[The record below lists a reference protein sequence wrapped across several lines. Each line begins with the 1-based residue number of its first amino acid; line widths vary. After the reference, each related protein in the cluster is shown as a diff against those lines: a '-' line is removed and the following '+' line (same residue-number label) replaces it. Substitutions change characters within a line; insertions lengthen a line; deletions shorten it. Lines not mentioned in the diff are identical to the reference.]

1 MNKHATIQKV
11 FGLLIIFFVLSS
23 SSTIIPI
30 KGKEKSLLNLG
41 DKEYFEEEF
50 RYYFSK
56 NNNSLTK
63 DSVEFK
69 IQEYLDLYIKFRLK
83 VLAAETLGKDKD
95 AEFIKEFNGYKSQ
108 LIKPYL
114 MESKIT
120 ESLVKETYDRMKEER
135 LASHILLS
143 VKEDALPADT
153 LKVYNRLLQIKK
165 NVEKGASFDSLAFK
179 YSEDPSAKS
188 NKGSLGYFTALQM
201 VYPFEEATFTTPVGQ
216 LAGPIR
222 TKFGYHLIYVKDK
235 RPALGKVQVAHIM
248 IKNPSNGETDLT
260 LPEKKIRSVYEK
272 LLSGEDWETLC
283 KLHSEDVNTKD
294 RGGILNW
301 FSTGKIVKEFEE
313 VAFAMEN
320 VGDISEPFKTRFG
333 WHVVQLKGK
342 KGLEPFEK
350 VRPKLESSLSR
361 DERSRVKTSKAIS
374 TIKSQNGFILNTEN
388 KKMAL
393 ARIDSSLLRGNW
405 QTDTTAADSSLPL
418 FKLGENEYAVGDFWS
433 YTISRQRKR
442 MHSNLQEYKTDLYN
456 RFEEKSIFDFE
467 EVQLSKTN
475 FEYRMILEEYRSGIL
490 LFNLMEEKVWNKAA
504 EDTLGPKAYYERN
517 KQKFV
522 RKENA
527 EVRIFVSNK
536 ENVIEQS
543 RNYLNASIREIDSLF
558 NKKEP
563 LTLQVVEKNVEKG
576 QDEMISAYWKEGIYK
591 HAAKGKFYLINIK
604 KVIPEGVKEYE
615 KTKGAVI
622 SGYQEELEENW
633 IEELKAQHPVK
644 VNKGVL
650 KKLISTI
657 EEEV

>member
-1 MNKHATIQKV
+1 MNKHFSVQKV

-23 SSTIIPI
+23 SSSIIPI
-30 KGKEKSLLNLG
+30 KGKEKFLLKLG
-41 DKEYFEEEF
+41 DQEYFEEEF
-50 RYYFSK
+50 QYYFFK

-69 IQEYLDLYIKFRLK
+69 IQEYLDLYINFRLK
-83 VLAAETLGKDKD
+83 VLAAETLGKDKEAD
-95 AEFIKEFNGYKSQ
+95 FIKEFNGYKSQ

-120 ESLVKETYDRMKEER
+120 ESLVQETYDRMKEER

-153 LKVYNRLLQIKK
+153 LKVYNRLLEIKA
-165 NVEKGASFDSLAFK
+165 NIENGASFDSLAFK

-216 LAGPIR
+216 LAGPVR
-222 TKFGYHLIYVKDK
+222 TRFGYHLIYVQDK

-248 IKNPSNGETDLT
+248 IKNASNGATDPA

-283 KLHSEDVNTKD
+283 KLHSEDVNSKD

-301 FSTGKIVKEFEE
+301 FSTGKIVKEFEDR
-313 VAFAMEN
+313 AFAMEN
-320 VGDISEPFKTRFG
+320 VGDISESFKTRFG
-333 WHVVQLKGK
+333 WHIIQLKGK

-350 VRPKLESSLSR
+350 VRPRLESSLSR
-361 DERSRVKTSKAIS
+361 DERSRVKTSKAVS
-374 TIKSQNGFILNTEN
+374 TIKSQNGFVLSEEN

-393 ARIDSSLLRGNW
+393 AKIDSSLLKGTW
-405 QTDTTAADSSLPL
+405 QTDTTAAASDLLL
-418 FKLGENEYAVGDFWS
+418 FKLGEKEHTIGDFWS
-433 YTISRQRKR
+433 YAISRQRKR
-442 MHSNLQEYKTDLYN
+442 THSNLEEYKTDLYN

-475 FEYRMILEEYRSGIL
+475 FDYRMILEEYRSGIL
-490 LFNLMEEKVWNKAA
+490 LFNLMEEKVWQKAV
-504 EDTLGPKAYYERN
+504 EDTLGQKAYYEKN
-517 KQKFV
+517 KEEFIQ
-522 RKENA
+522 KENA
-527 EVRIFVSNK
+527 EVRIFVSNN
-536 ENVIEQS
+536 EQVIEQS
-543 RNYLNASIREIDSLF
+543 RKYLNASTQEIDGIF
-558 NKKEP
+558 NKQEA

-576 QDEMISAYWKEGIYK
+576 QDAMISAYWKEGVYL
-591 HAAKGKFYLINIK
+591 HVENGKYYLINIK
-604 KVIPEGVKEYE
+604 KIIPEGIKEYE

-622 SGYQEELEENW
+622 SGYQDELEKNW
-633 IEELKAQHPVK
+633 ISELKAQHPVK

-650 KKLISTI
+650 KKLILKI